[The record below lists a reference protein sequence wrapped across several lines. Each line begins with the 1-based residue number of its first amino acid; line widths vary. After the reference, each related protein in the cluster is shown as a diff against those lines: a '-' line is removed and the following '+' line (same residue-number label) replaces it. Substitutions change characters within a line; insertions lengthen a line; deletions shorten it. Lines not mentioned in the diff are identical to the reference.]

1 MKGWLS
7 VNRGMGVKSC
17 LKSLPRCINH
27 TPSTEANEL
36 VTSSDSIEDLV
47 TSPCF
52 FDAHET
58 GELLNLY
65 THPDVDC
72 LLLESPA
79 KSASVK
85 LVRR

>member
-1 MKGWLS
+1 M
-7 VNRGMGVKSC
+7 KSC
-17 LKSLPRCINH
+17 LKSLPRHVNH
-27 TPSTEANEL
+27 TPSMEVNEL
-36 VTSSDSIEDLV
+36 ATSSDSIEDLV

-52 FDAHET
+52 FNAHET

-65 THPDVDC
+65 THPDIDR
-72 LLLESPA
+72 LSLESLA